1 MRTILLLLFGLL
13 ISMIGNS
20 QENVKV
26 QIYPSKLFPRTMMI
40 IPDGERFIYEDYTY
54 FKYVYWLNHSDTLK
68 QVNDSILTSDSLRIN
83 MNLYKIEYDFCDSK
97 INKIRNSSLSHR
109 LFNSMINDSCKKY
122 IGWDNNEFK
131 YFQRDLAFKNEFEEE
146 VCSDTF
152 PVIAYE
158 HFDSL
163 YNKIQ
168 DIYNRKQQRAEWI
181 KKNHAKIDK
190 DYINSFLIDFNY
202 NEPDKVAFIQI
213 LIANPLT
220 LIQEIDKLEETYLI
234 VWKVK
239 EIKNIEG
246 ISEAIE
252 RLENTDLKSKTKR
265 QILNKLRKNEG

>member
-1 MRTILLLLFGLL
+1 MKTIQLIIIGLL

-26 QIYPSKLFPRTMMI
+26 QISPSKLFPRTMII
-40 IPDGERFIYEDYTY
+40 IPHGEKFIYEDYTY
-54 FKYVYWLNHSDTLK
+54 FKYVYWLNYSDTLK
-68 QVNDSILTSDSLRIN
+68 QANDSILTNDSLSIN
-83 MNLYKIEYDFCDSK
+83 MNLYKMEYDFFDSK

-109 LFNSMINDSCKKY
+109 LLNSMINDSCRKY

-131 YFQRDLAFKNEFEEE
+131 YFQRDLAFKDEFEEE
-146 VCSDTF
+146 ACSDTF

-168 DIYNRKQQRAEWI
+168 EIHKRKQQRAEWI
-181 KKNHAKIDK
+181 KKNHTNIDK

-220 LIQEIDKLEETYLI
+220 LIQEIDKLEEPYLI

-239 EIKNIEG
+239 EIKDVEG
-246 ISEAIE
+246 IPKAIE
-252 RLENTDLKSKTKR
+252 SLEKTDIKSKTKR
-265 QILNKLRKNEG
+265 QTLNKLRKNEG